1 LRELLE
7 ASRHVVKLML
17 VHRIAF
23 FQARARCSPT
33 LVLPACEHKRP
44 CGVLANVMRTGCLR
58 GRNPVDSLTG
68 IDARIT
74 VTTVR
79 QISQ

>member
-1 LRELLE
+1 
-7 ASRHVVKLML
+7 
-17 VHRIAF
+17 
-23 FQARARCSPT
+23 
-33 LVLPACEHKRP
+33 
-44 CGVLANVMRTGCLR
+44 MRTGCLR